1 MRRPLAAGLAAL
13 LLTLSVAGPA
23 TAREPAPEIR
33 ARLDKVCS
41 RAKVY
46 GCYANHKYGYVL
58 AWPKGLLTPQGES
71 DAGDGQVFAAPD
83 GRAELRCWAGFNDVL
98 ETTIPAALAE
108 AVAEPGRQVTYRH
121 RGKDFFV
128 VSGLE
133 GGKIFYRKTVLAHGV
148 LASFELAYD
157 PAQKALFDPV
167 VRDLAASFSIDPA
180 FGYQ

>member
-1 MRRPLAAGLAAL
+1 MRHKRLAGLAAL
-13 LLTLSVAGPA
+13 LLILSVAGQAP
-23 TAREPAPEIR
+23 AREPAPEVQ

-41 RAKVY
+41 RTSVY

-58 AWPKGLLTPQGES
+58 AWPRQLLTPQGES

-108 AVAEPGRQVTYRH
+108 ALAEPGRQATYQH

-128 VSGLE
+128 VSGLD
-133 GGKIFYRKTVLAHGV
+133 GGKIFYRKTMLAHGV
-148 LASFELAYD
+148 LASFELLYD

-167 VRDLAASFSIDPA
+167 VRALAASFSIDPA
-180 FGYQ
+180 FGYR

>member
-1 MRRPLAAGLAAL
+1 MRNKRMAGLAAL
-13 LLTLSVAGPA
+13 LLALSVAGPA
-23 TAREPAPEIR
+23 QAREPAPEVQ

-58 AWPKGLLTPQGES
+58 AWPKGLLAPQGES
-71 DAGDGQVFAAPD
+71 DAGDGQIFAAPD

-108 AVAEPGRQVTYRH
+108 TLAEPGRQVAYQH

-133 GGKIFYRKTVLAHGV
+133 DGKIFYRKTVLAHGV

-157 PAQKALFDPV
+157 PALKARFDPV